1 MQVHNFSNYLHMF
14 CEYPHTHILS
24 DCIHMCSDNF
34 YVYMYRL
41 SVGVYAQ
48 TICMRMCVDYMYS
61 QGRIQDLWLG
71 GGVSRRGVWGPLIV
85 PQRVVGRALVG
96 GPGGQSPPP
105 PPKLWGFG
113 VLQHLTEQQ
122 F

>member
-1 MQVHNFSNYLHMF
+1 MF

-48 TICMRMCVDYMYS
+48 TICRCVCSDYLYAYVRRLYVFA
-61 QGRIQDLWLG
+61 GADPGFVVRG

-105 PPKLWGFG
+105 PKLWGFG
-113 VLQHLTEQQ
+113 VLQT
-122 F
+122 FN